1 LKDSTYPLNVTVDAG
16 SVSVTSKVFSFVM
29 VTGSKVCV
37 TTGSVRSAVI
47 VTAGGVT

>member
-1 LKDSTYPLNVTVDAG
+1 MKDSTYPLNITVDAG
-16 SVSVTSKVFSFVM
+16 NVSVTSKVFSRVM

-37 TTGSVRSAVI
+37 TTGTVRSSAI